1 MHLSYIASILFTH
14 VEITR
19 QWNWVYRYQKP
30 RFTYPP
36 EWTGTVV
43 PLPQNNA
50 WVTASGAFYADGSMT
65 TELSF
70 LGDVKTYSRHI
81 IFFLIHLSFWWIRL
95 PWLTHQSKD
104 GLFSE
109 MLDMEL
115 STSKLEGRESSGRSD
130 FWDHFGG
137 QALVMIGGWYS
148 RHPLTNLL
156 ANPNNPT
163 NRYPERLYAFSV

>member
-19 QWNWVYRYQKP
+19 QWNRVYRYQEP

-36 EWTGTVV
+36 ESTGTVV

-50 WVTASGAFYADGSMT
+50 WVTAGGAFYADGSMT

-81 IFFLIHLSFWWIRL
+81 IFF
-95 PWLTHQSKD
+95 
-104 GLFSE
+104 
-109 MLDMEL
+109 
-115 STSKLEGRESSGRSD
+115 
-130 FWDHFGG
+130 
-137 QALVMIGGWYS
+137 
-148 RHPLTNLL
+148 
-156 ANPNNPT
+156 
-163 NRYPERLYAFSV
+163 

>member
-50 WVTASGAFYADGSMT
+50 WVTATGAFYADGSMT
-65 TELSF
+65 REFGRSKNVQQT
-70 LGDVKTYSRHI
+70 H
-81 IFFLIHLSFWWIRL
+81 FFLIHLYFWWICL
-95 PWLTHQSKD
+95 PWLTHQSKG

-109 MLDMEL
+109 MSDMEL
-115 STSKLEGRESSGRSD
+115 STSKLEGRESSRRSD

-148 RHPLTNLL
+148 RQPLTNFL

-163 NRYPERLYAFSV
+163 NRYPKRLYAFSV